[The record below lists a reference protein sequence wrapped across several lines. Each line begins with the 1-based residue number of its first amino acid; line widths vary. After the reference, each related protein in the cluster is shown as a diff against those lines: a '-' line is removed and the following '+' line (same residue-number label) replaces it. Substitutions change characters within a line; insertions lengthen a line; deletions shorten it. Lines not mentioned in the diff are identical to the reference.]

1 VEGNIRLHMHL
12 SWTGSKMVELTI
24 KAESVA
30 GGADITGTTRI
41 TGIISE
47 TDEVR
52 DSSEASSKAR
62 TREVCN
68 WLVDIRLKG
77 DVSGRVGGL
86 AI

>member
-1 VEGNIRLHMHL
+1 MI
-12 SWTGSKMVELTI
+12 ELII

-30 GGADITGTTRI
+30 GDAEITGTTRI

-52 DSSEASSKAR
+52 DSSDASSKAR
-62 TREVCN
+62 TRGVCK
-68 WLVDIRLKG
+68 WLVDIRLKE
-77 DVSGRVGGL
+77 DASGRVGAL